1 MYCENCG
8 KRVDKE
14 SYTCPE
20 CGYVLNK
27 KQVKSEVDNDEKTE
41 LQRVNTLFIIGF
53 VLSLFCG
60 SIIGL
65 LLTIAGFVSA
75 KRFKENNDK
84 DVPLV
89 KLGIASVIICIL
101 SIVFFVCIFVFT
113 GKLVSESNKYLIGK
127 WNCGVEDKIEFT
139 DEKIIVTLSDKDNK
153 LTDGTYSIYS
163 TGILN
168 GIKEYKM
175 TINPSYNELENI
187 RGRIEIKNNSSI
199 ITIDSKVYNC
209 VRE

>member
-27 KQVKSEVDNDEKTE
+27 KQVKSEVDSDEKTE

-53 VLSLFCG
+53 VFSLFCN
-60 SIIGL
+60 SIVGL
-65 LLTIAGFVSA
+65 LLTIAAFVNA

-84 DVPLV
+84 NVPLV
-89 KLGIASVIICIL
+89 KLGIASVII
-101 SIVFFVCIFVFT
+101 FVLQIIIFVLITVFSGNLYKET
-113 GKLVSESNKYLIGK
+113 NKYLIGK

-139 DEKIIVTLSDKDNK
+139 NKRVIVTSTDNK
-153 LTDGTYSIYS
+153 SIDGIYS
-163 TGILN
+163 TNSTVISGN
-168 GIKEYKM
+168 IKKYKI
-175 TINPSYNELENI
+175 TIKPSYNELENI
-187 RGRIEIKNNSSI
+187 RGRIEINNNSSI

-209 VRE
+209 VKE